1 MKKLMIALCATASFC
16 AFAQE
21 EAAPAPVEQ
30 PVEVAVEQ
38 PAPAPAEQPAE
49 QPVEATEPTDA
60 PLFWGFG
67 NTGIYSGYQLYG
79 SLVNSQP
86 TWQTYLEANVN
97 LSCGDLDLGYLGV
110 GLWFNSD
117 LTSRR
122 HQSYGRFFNEFDPNI
137 HWGKT
142 FWFDDDRTL
151 GLDYRTSVVW
161 YYYPHHEYQDH
172 PSWGETKTTMDWNHS
187 LALVNPYITPF
198 IDIVHEFHESHATL
212 LQFGAKRAFELSDNF
227 TLTPMVVAVWR
238 SHRYNW
244 CFPTG
249 FGAFRDGSGFATLK
263 FELDANYKLTDNFG
277 LFAKVAYCTVI
288 DHDLR
293 HNIDHD
299 LHGNAYGDNK
309 DFVWGGVGVTFNF

>member
-277 LFAKVAYCTVI
+277 LFAKVAYCSII

>member
-16 AFAQE
+16 AFADEPAEVPVEQPAE
-21 EAAPAPVEQ
+21 APVEQ
-30 PVEVAVEQ
+30 PVV
-38 PAPAPAEQPAE
+38 APAEQPAE

-67 NTGIYSGYQLYG
+67 NTGIYSGYLLYG

-277 LFAKVAYCTVI
+277 LFAKVAYCSII